1 MRYLRVLFLEMQL
14 WTAVAVPRFIQNGYK
29 KALKPVCVT
38 PCGSQFTAHATA
50 DGCKRPVLSPKLT
63 ARTIIYTSQKWYLI
77 NEVNILMMDVETP
90 ENLREVGIK
99 TKSRKCVRVNL
110 VWLGSHDVTQNID
123 AVIVSKTCI

>member
-1 MRYLRVLFLEMQL
+1 
-14 WTAVAVPRFIQNGYK
+14 
-29 KALKPVCVT
+29 
-38 PCGSQFTAHATA
+38 
-50 DGCKRPVLSPKLT
+50 LT